1 MKHVIIGM
9 AGHVDHGKT
18 ELVKALTGVDTD
30 RLAEE
35 KKRGITIDL
44 GFARLDF
51 LDGSCASIVD
61 VPGHERFIK
70 NMLAGAGG
78 VDLAMLVVAA
88 DEGFMPQTV
97 EHLDILQLLG
107 VKDGLIVLTKTD
119 LVDEDWLNMLEED
132 VKSRVKGTFL
142 EDKPIL
148 RTSVRTGEGIEA
160 LREALHDL
168 TLHAEEK
175 SARTPFRLP
184 IDRVFSVDGFGTIV
198 TGTLIDGHIAVG
210 DEAQLMPLGNQCRV
224 RNLQVHGR
232 DVSAVYAGQ
241 RAAVNLA
248 GIKKESISRG
258 DVLCRTDS
266 MQPSLMLDVKLQNLP
281 DSKRIIESGSRLH
294 LYHGAAVRLAKAVLL
309 DRDALRPG
317 ESCYAQ
323 LRMTEEIAAKPGR
336 GMVNA
341 GHPQVI
347 EIWNLVFMQ
356 FNRKADGSLEGLP
369 AKVIDTGMGFERLVR
384 TLQGKTSNYDT
395 DVFQPILKAIG
406 DMAGKKYGE
415 DEKSDIAMRVIADH
429 IRTIAFSITDGQ
441 LPSNAKAGYVIRRI
455 LRRAV
460 RYGYTFLGQK
470 QAFMYKLLPVL
481 IENMGAAYPEL
492 DAQKE
497 LIAKVIKEEEDSFL
511 RTLETGIRLLE
522 KTMADAKAAGK
533 NEISGK
539 DAFTLYDTFG
549 FPLDL
554 TELILRENGMT
565 ADIKEFDAEM
575 QQQKQRARNAAAI
588 ETGDWITLK
597 EGTTEFVGYDYT
609 EYETSILRYRQ
620 VKQKNQTL
628 YQIVLD
634 KTPFYAESGGQVGDT
649 GVLVNEFETIEVVD
663 TKKENN
669 LPIHITKKLPEH
681 MEAPMMACV
690 DTDKR
695 AACAANHSATHL
707 LDAALREV
715 LGEHVEQKGS
725 LVTPDSLRFDFSH
738 FQKVTDEEIR
748 KVEHIVNA
756 KIRANIPL
764 KEYRNIPI
772 EEAKELGAIALFGE
786 KYGDHVRVIQFG
798 SSVEFCGG
806 THVAATGNIGMVK
819 IISESSVAAGVRRIE
834 AYTGARVE
842 ELMNTIEDT
851 LHDLKALF
859 NNAPDLAGTIRKY
872 IDENAGLKKQVEDF
886 MKEKEAQLKE
896 RLLKNVQEV
905 NGVKVIKFC
914 APLPAE
920 TVKNIAFQLRG
931 QITENLFFVAGTEA
945 EGKPMLTV
953 MLSDNLVAGGLKAGN
968 LVKEAAKLIQGGGGG
983 QPHFATAGGK
993 NADGLNAA
1001 IDKVL
1006 ELAGL

>member
-1 MKHVIIGM
+1 MLTANEIRDSFVKFFESKGHQIVPSAPMVIKDDPTLMFTNAGMNQFKDIILGNHPAKYKRVTDSQKCLRVSGKHNDLEEVGHDTYHHTMFEMLGNWSFGDYFKKEAIGWAYEYLVDVLKINPANLYVTVFEGSPEEGLERDNEAAGYWAEYFPLDHIINGNKHDNFWEM
-9 AGHVDHGKT
+9 GDTGPCGPCSEIHVDSRTPEEKAQVPGR
-18 ELVKALTGVDTD
+18 ELV
-30 RLAEE
+30 
-35 KKRGITIDL
+35 
-44 GFARLDF
+44 
-51 LDGSCASIVD
+51 
-61 VPGHERFIK
+61 
-70 NMLAGAGG
+70 N
-78 VDLAMLVVAA
+78 
-88 DEGFMPQTV
+88 
-97 EHLDILQLLG
+97 
-107 VKDGLIVLTKTD
+107 KD
-119 LVDEDWLNMLEED
+119 N
-132 VKSRVKGTFL
+132 
-142 EDKPIL
+142 
-148 RTSVRTGEGIEA
+148 
-160 LREALHDL
+160 
-168 TLHAEEK
+168 
-175 SARTPFRLP
+175 
-184 IDRVFSVDGFGTIV
+184 
-198 TGTLIDGHIAVG
+198 
-210 DEAQLMPLGNQCRV
+210 
-224 RNLQVHGR
+224 
-232 DVSAVYAGQ
+232 
-241 RAAVNLA
+241 
-248 GIKKESISRG
+248 
-258 DVLCRTDS
+258 
-266 MQPSLMLDVKLQNLP
+266 
-281 DSKRIIESGSRLH
+281 
-294 LYHGAAVRLAKAVLL
+294 
-309 DRDALRPG
+309 
-317 ESCYAQ
+317 
-323 LRMTEEIAAKPGR
+323 
-336 GMVNA
+336 
-341 GHPQVI
+341 PQVI
-347 EIWNLVFMQ
+347 EIWNIVFMQ
-356 FNRKADGSLEGLP
+356 YNRKADGSLEPLP
-369 AKVIDTGMGFERLVR
+369 MHVIDTGMGFERLVR
-384 TLQGKTSNYDT
+384 MLQDKHSNYDT
-395 DVFQPILKAIG
+395 DIFQPIIKEIEAIS
-406 DMAGKKYGE
+406 GKKYGFTTPTGE
-415 DEKSDIAMRVIADH
+415 NGEGKDEQEKIDIAMRVCADH
-429 IRTIAFSITDGQ
+429 LRAVAFSIADGQ

-460 RYGYTFLGQK
+460 RYAYTFLGQK

-522 KTMADAKAAGK
+522 KTMADAKSTGK

>member
-1 MKHVIIGM
+1 MLTANEIRDSFKSFFESKGHHIVPSAPMVIKDDPTLMFTNAGMNQFKDIILGNHPAKYKRVADSQKCLRVSGKHNDLEEVGHDTYHHTMFEMLGNWSFGDYFKKEAISWAWEYLVDVLKINPDNLYATVFEGSPEEGLSRDDEAASYWEQFLPKDHIINGNKHDNFWEM
-9 AGHVDHGKT
+9 GD
-18 ELVKALTGVDTD
+18 TGPCGPCSEIHIDL
-30 RLAEE
+30 RSEEE
-35 KKRGITIDL
+35 KKQI
-44 GFARLDF
+44 
-51 LDGSCASIVD
+51 
-61 VPGHERFIK
+61 P
-70 NMLAGAGG
+70 
-78 VDLAMLVVAA
+78 
-88 DEGFMPQTV
+88 
-97 EHLDILQLLG
+97 
-107 VKDGLIVLTKTD
+107 
-119 LVDEDWLNMLEED
+119 
-132 VKSRVKGTFL
+132 
-142 EDKPIL
+142 
-148 RTSVRTGEGIEA
+148 
-160 LREALHDL
+160 
-168 TLHAEEK
+168 
-175 SARTPFRLP
+175 
-184 IDRVFSVDGFGTIV
+184 
-198 TGTLIDGHIAVG
+198 
-210 DEAQLMPLGNQCRV
+210 
-224 RNLQVHGR
+224 GR
-232 DVSAVYAGQ
+232 D
-241 RAAVNLA
+241 
-248 GIKKESISRG
+248 
-258 DVLCRTDS
+258 
-266 MQPSLMLDVKLQNLP
+266 
-281 DSKRIIESGSRLH
+281 
-294 LYHGAAVRLAKAVLL
+294 
-309 DRDALRPG
+309 
-317 ESCYAQ
+317 
-323 LRMTEEIAAKPGR
+323 
-336 GMVNA
+336 MVNHD
-341 GHPQVI
+341 HPQVI

-369 AKVIDTGMGFERLVR
+369 AKVIDTGMGFERLCMAM
-384 TLQGKTSNYDT
+384 QGKTSNYDT
-395 DVFQPILKAIG
+395 DVFQPLIQAIAAMSG
-406 DMAGKKYGE
+406 AKYGE
-415 DEKSDIAMRVIADH
+415 DKQKDVAMRVIADH

-481 IENMGAAYPEL
+481 IDDMGSAYPEL
-492 DAQKE
+492 NAQKD
-497 LIAKVIKEEEDSFL
+497 LIAKVIKEEEESFL

-522 KTMADAKAAGK
+522 KTMADTKAAGK
-533 NEISGK
+533 TEISGK

-565 ADIKEFDAEM
+565 ADTKEFDVEM
-575 QQQKQRARNAAAI
+575 QQQKQRARNAAAV

-649 GVLVNEFETIEVVD
+649 GVLVSEFETIDIID

-669 LPIHITKKLPEH
+669 LPIHLAKKLPEH
-681 MEAPMMACV
+681 LDAPMMACV

-695 AACAANHSATHL
+695 AACAANHSCTHL
-707 LDAALREV
+707 LDEALRTV
-715 LGEHVEQKGS
+715 LGDHVEQKGS

-738 FQKVTDEEIR
+738 FQKVTDEQLR
-748 KVEHIVNA
+748 QVEHLVNA

-798 SSVEFCGG
+798 SSIEFCGG

-819 IISESSVAAGVRRIE
+819 ILSESSVAAGVRRIE
-834 AYTGARVE
+834 AVTGAKVE
-842 ELMNTIEDT
+842 EMMDNLQDSIR
-851 LHDLKALF
+851 DLKALF

-872 IDENAGLKKQVEDF
+872 IEENAGLKKQVEEF

-896 RLLKNVQEV
+896 KLLQSVKEV
-905 NGVKVIKFC
+905 NGVKLIKFC
-914 APLPAE
+914 APLPAD

-931 QITENLFFVAGTEA
+931 QITENLFFVAGTEF

-953 MLSDNLVAGGLKAGN
+953 MLSDNLVAGGLKAGA

-993 NADGLNAA
+993 NPDGLTAA
-1001 IDKVL
+1001 VDKIV

>member
-1 MKHVIIGM
+1 MLTANEIRNSFKSFFESKGHQIVPSAPMVIKDDPTLMFTNAGMNQFKDIILGNHPAKYKRVADSQKCLRVSGKHNDLEEV
-9 AGHVDHGKT
+9 GHDTYHHTMFEMLGNWSFGDYFKKEAINWAWEYLVDVLKIDPKNLYATVFEGSPEEGLERDNEAAAFWEQHLPKDHILNGNKHDNFW
-18 ELVKALTGVDTD
+18 EMGDTGPCGPCSEIHIDS
-30 RLAEE
+30 RSEEE
-35 KKRGITIDL
+35 KAK
-44 GFARLDF
+44 
-51 LDGSCASIVD
+51 
-61 VPGHERFIK
+61 VPGSQ
-70 NMLAGAGG
+70 
-78 VDLAMLVVAA
+78 LVN
-88 DEGFMPQTV
+88 
-97 EHLDILQLLG
+97 
-107 VKDGLIVLTKTD
+107 KD
-119 LVDEDWLNMLEED
+119 
-132 VKSRVKGTFL
+132 
-142 EDKPIL
+142 
-148 RTSVRTGEGIEA
+148 
-160 LREALHDL
+160 
-168 TLHAEEK
+168 
-175 SARTPFRLP
+175 
-184 IDRVFSVDGFGTIV
+184 
-198 TGTLIDGHIAVG
+198 
-210 DEAQLMPLGNQCRV
+210 
-224 RNLQVHGR
+224 
-232 DVSAVYAGQ
+232 
-241 RAAVNLA
+241 
-248 GIKKESISRG
+248 
-258 DVLCRTDS
+258 
-266 MQPSLMLDVKLQNLP
+266 
-281 DSKRIIESGSRLH
+281 
-294 LYHGAAVRLAKAVLL
+294 
-309 DRDALRPG
+309 
-317 ESCYAQ
+317 
-323 LRMTEEIAAKPGR
+323 
-336 GMVNA
+336 
-341 GHPQVI
+341 HPQVI

-369 AKVIDTGMGFERLVR
+369 AKVIATGMGFERLVR

-395 DVFQPILKAIG
+395 DVFQPILKAIA
-406 DMAGKKYGE
+406 DMAGTTYGK
-415 DEKSDIAMRVIADH
+415 DNQQDIAMRVIADH

-460 RYGYTFLGQK
+460 RYGYTFLGQR

-481 IENMGAAYPEL
+481 IENMGEAYPEL
-492 DAQKE
+492 EAQKE
-497 LIAKVIKEEEDSFL
+497 LISKVIKEEEDSFL
-511 RTLETGIRLLE
+511 RTLETGIRLLD

-533 NEISGK
+533 TEISGK

-634 KTPFYAESGGQVGDT
+634 YTPFYAESGGQVGDT
-649 GVLVNEFETIEVVD
+649 GVLVSEFETIEVID

-669 LPIHITKKLPEH
+669 LPIHITKKLPAH
-681 MEAPMMACV
+681 PEAPMMACV

-707 LDAALREV
+707 LDSALREV

-725 LVTPDSLRFDFSH
+725 LVSPDSLRFDFSH

-748 KVEHIVNA
+748 QVEHLVNA

-772 EEAKELGAIALFGE
+772 EDAKELGAIALIGE

-806 THVAATGNIGMVK
+806 THVAATGNIGMIK
-819 IISESSVAAGVRRIE
+819 IVSESSVAAGVRRIE

-842 ELMNTIEDT
+842 ELMDTIEDT
-851 LHDLKALF
+851 LKDLKALF

-872 IDENAGLKKQVEDF
+872 IEENAGLKKQMEDF
-886 MKEKEAQLKE
+886 MREKEAQIKE
-896 RLLKNVQEV
+896 RLLKNMQEIH
-905 NGVKVIKFC
+905 GIKVIKIC
-914 APLPAE
+914 APIPAE
-920 TVKNIAFQLRG
+920 SIKNIAFQLRG
-931 QITENLFFVAGTEA
+931 EITENLCFVAGTIN

-953 MLSDNLVAGGLKAGN
+953 ILSDNLVAGGLKAGN

-993 NADGLNAA
+993 NIDGLNAA
-1001 IDKVL
+1001 IEKVL
-1006 ELAGL
+1006 ELAGI

>member
-1 MKHVIIGM
+1 MLTANEIRHRFLEYFKKHGHTEVASSSLIPRDDPSLLFTNAGM
-9 AGHVDHGKT
+9 VQFKKIFCGQEKRDYVRATTSQKCLRVGGKHNDLDNVGRTARHHTFFEMLGNFSFGDYFKEDAIRFAWTFIT
-18 ELVKALTGVDTD
+18 EDLKLPKD
-30 RLAEE
+30 RLY
-35 KKRGITIDL
+35 ITVYKDDDEAFEL
-44 GFARLDF
+44 WRKVAGV
-51 LDGSCASIVD
+51 G
-61 VPGHERFIK
+61 PERI
-70 NMLAGAGG
+70 
-78 VDLAMLVVAA
+78 
-88 DEGFMPQTV
+88 
-97 EHLDILQLLG
+97 
-107 VKDGLIVLTKTD
+107 
-119 LVDEDWLNMLEED
+119 
-132 VKSRVKGTFL
+132 
-142 EDKPIL
+142 
-148 RTSVRTGEGIEA
+148 
-160 LREALHDL
+160 
-168 TLHAEEK
+168 
-175 SARTPFRLP
+175 FRLGEKDNFWSMGDTGP
-184 IDRVFSVDGFGTIV
+184 CGPCSEIHFDQGADMACGPDCGIGKCDCDRF
-198 TGTLIDGHIAVG
+198 L
-210 DEAQLMPLGNQCRV
+210 
-224 RNLQVHGR
+224 
-232 DVSAVYAGQ
+232 
-241 RAAVNLA
+241 
-248 GIKKESISRG
+248 
-258 DVLCRTDS
+258 
-266 MQPSLMLDVKLQNLP
+266 
-281 DSKRIIESGSRLH
+281 
-294 LYHGAAVRLAKAVLL
+294 
-309 DRDALRPG
+309 
-317 ESCYAQ
+317 
-323 LRMTEEIAAKPGR
+323 
-336 GMVNA
+336 
-341 GHPQVI
+341 

-406 DMAGKKYGE
+406 DIAGKKYGD

-492 DAQKE
+492 NAQKE

-533 NEISGK
+533 NKISGK

-669 LPIHITKKLPEH
+669 LPIHITKKLPQH
-681 MEAPMMACV
+681 LEAPMMACV

-993 NADGLNAA
+993 NVDGLNAA